1 LLYFYQF
8 INCGEPSQPK
18 LETDLYLF
26 IYFEADE
33 ATGIPIFDPTGLRHE
48 LEMWRL
54 EVESLRRKNYELKM
68 KLIEGR
74 YSRKHNGLKMG

>member
-1 LLYFYQF
+1 VE
-8 INCGEPSQPK
+8 NHPSRNLKQISI
-18 LETDLYLF
+18 YLF